1 MKKSMLVV
9 TGLILISFLLGGCF
23 RPGAPTPTSQV
34 DLLNTAAAQTIQA
47 QQSHIAQTS
56 QAQYPEGTPTA
67 TVQPTVNPNEPTA
80 TPIPNTTDSP
90 RFTPTGTLEDEACN
104 RAAFVSETIPDGTT
118 FLPGET
124 FTKTWKLSN
133 DGECTWNANYD
144 LVFVT
149 GDAMDAPASKPLTS
163 EPIEPGQV
171 VEISVD
177 LQAPSEIGS
186 YRGDFKL
193 RNENGVIFGIGNTA
207 EPFWVEIDVEST
219 PIAGSI
225 YDFTNKYCSSG
236 VTWSNGAGNLPCP
249 GKSGDSGGWVRRVDK
264 PTLETGAVDDEPG
277 LQVHPQKVN
286 NGWIKGV
293 YPEITFTS
301 DAYFRAIIGCYGAA
315 NCDVR
320 FKLNAIVDGGSELNL
335 GTWHEV
341 QDGEFRRVELDIS
354 QYKNRR
360 ISFILIVE
368 AIGQSADNTALWFA
382 PRLEP

>member
-1 MKKSMLVV
+1 MKKSMLIVF
-9 TGLILISFLLGGCF
+9 GLILLSFILGGCF

-47 QQSHIAQTS
+47 QQTNIAQTS
-56 QAQYPEGTPTA
+56 QAQFPEGTPTA
-67 TVQPTVNPNEPTA
+67 TVEPTEIANGPTA

-90 RFTPTGTLEDEACN
+90 RLTPTGTVGEACD
-104 RAAFVSETIPDGTT
+104 RAAFISETIPDGTI

-124 FTKTWKLSN
+124 FTKTWKLEN
-133 DGECTWNANYD
+133 DGDCTWNANYD

-149 GDAMDAPASKPLTS
+149 GDAMDAPAAKALTTDT
-163 EPIEPGQV
+163 IEPGQV

-177 LQAPSEIGS
+177 LKAPSEMGT

-193 RNENGVIFGIGNTA
+193 RNENGVIFAIGNTD
-207 EPFWVEIDVEST
+207 EPFWVEIAVENN

-225 YDFTNKYCSSG
+225 YDFTNKYCTSG
-236 VTWSNGAGNLPCP
+236 VAWSNRTGALPCP
-249 GKSGDSGGWVRRVDK
+249 GESGSAEGWVKREAR
-264 PTLETGAVDDEPG
+264 PTLESGAVDDEPG

-286 NGWIKGV
+286 NGYLRGV
-293 YPEITFTS
+293 YPEITYTS
-301 DAYFRAIIGCYGAA
+301 DAFFRSIIGCYGSA
-315 NCDVR
+315 NCNVR

-335 GTWHEV
+335 GTWQEV
-341 QDGEFRRVELDIS
+341 QDGQFRRIELDVS

-368 AIGQSADNTALWFA
+368 AVDQSADNTALWFA
-382 PRLEP
+382 PRIEP